1 MYKLTNSTSIKRL
14 SDGATIPADERNTDY
29 AAYLAW
35 LAAGNAPEPADVPPA
50 PDPAIAMNAVKTQ
63 FRKDREAYLN
73 RLAGIGVAANF
84 EGRTDLVECI
94 VEVRQGLLDL
104 PADPDVVAATTLTEL
119 NAAMKAAYNAVL
131 GSIPEALRL
140 ELSGAFKKVDA

>member
-1 MYKLTNSTSIKRL
+1 MI
-14 SDGATIPADERNTDY
+14 TIDQAKV
-29 AAYLAW
+29 AAAE
-35 LAAGNAPEPADVPPA
+35 AAKMT
-50 PDPAIAMNAVKTQ
+50 AIKTQ

-73 RLAGIGVAANF
+73 RLAGMGAAAKF

-104 PADPDVVAATTLTEL
+104 PAVPAVVAANSVATLE
-119 NAAMKAAYNAVL
+119 AAMKAAYDAIIAA
-131 GSIPEALRL
+131 IPENLLL